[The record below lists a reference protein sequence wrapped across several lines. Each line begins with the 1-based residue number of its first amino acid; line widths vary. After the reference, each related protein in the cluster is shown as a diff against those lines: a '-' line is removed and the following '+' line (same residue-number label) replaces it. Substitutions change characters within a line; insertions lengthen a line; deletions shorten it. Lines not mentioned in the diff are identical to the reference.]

1 MLGSMAAAVALVLPT
16 WAEEQIEEVV
26 VTGSYLKKSTENSAT
41 PLTIMSKVDL
51 DLMASTDMKDVVSNM
66 TFNSGSIGGSAT
78 DSLCWWR

>member
-1 MLGSMAAAVALVLPT
+1 MMLVSMAAAVALVLPT

-66 TFNSGSIGGSAT
+66 TFNSGSIGGSAI
-78 DSLCWWR
+78 SVCWRR